1 MEEEEEKSKR
11 EEERKKESLSR
22 VLSVLQKS
30 GNLEG
35 ELRL

>member
-30 GNLEG
+30 GNLVG

>member
-11 EEERKKESLSR
+11 KERKKASLSR

-30 GNLEG
+30 GNLVG